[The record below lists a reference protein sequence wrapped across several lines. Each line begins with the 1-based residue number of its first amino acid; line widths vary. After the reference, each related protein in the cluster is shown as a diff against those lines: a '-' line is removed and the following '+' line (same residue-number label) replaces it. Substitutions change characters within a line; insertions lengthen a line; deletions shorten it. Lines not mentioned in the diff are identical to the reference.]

1 MRLTQLVLS
10 NIGPFRGRHFIDLNH
25 TSDSTGFAI
34 FAENGRGKTTLYN
47 AMRWCLFGEVR
58 ERAKTVAGKRI
69 EGSLRPMVG
78 DEGKILMND
87 EAYKFDSPQEMSVVL
102 IADGPN
108 GRIQVSRT
116 ATSSSKFARSDNE
129 MVRQLDVKIG
139 SGPLRKNDEGQE
151 SIESF
156 FPRELERFFFID
168 GEALEEYTEMMQSSS
183 IDGLQKEVNAVLG
196 IPALVKGEEDLTTI
210 RQTLKSSIEKSSKAL
225 KKSSS
230 ARDEIFSVKRKLKSS
245 LELVT
250 KKEKELRTLVEN
262 LENTVEQMKAHQE
275 LAPLIEELKIIDTQ
289 IEMKQL
295 NLTEAANDKVAESKY
310 AWQVLLWTRG
320 KVLHSI
326 YLGEQKQLNERERNI
341 QSIEEDIDRL
351 NQSITDVTG
360 ICDKCHQPLPDIELY
375 RDSLKK
381 ELDKQ
386 NALLVKLQSKDTL
399 STNDLA
405 IKIGDLE
412 KIKPQKD
419 TRERILKSESKWK
432 KLVNEISTLDE
443 RKRNLN
449 SKISDEAKAN
459 VAELGELKGRQEA
472 TLAKRELDLKNA
484 RSDAH
489 KDELELKRL
498 NKFSG
503 DATEDKESVEINRI
517 VGKLQVA
524 IKDTISSYREK
535 ARSEVEKRSSE
546 VFVKLINAPDVY
558 TGIKVD
564 KNFKTKIRN
573 SKSGFERS
581 PSSGMVSMMTIS
593 IIDALR
599 QVSGIDAPVFLDTP
613 GRSLDEKHKK
623 ELLEYFWQS
632 EGHQFLI
639 FAHSGEYGVEETVKD
654 FKGKLAKAWT
664 LSLPSDH
671 KSCYIPDCE
680 SEDVLHDAYAKKN
693 TCQLCQHEWDLTSNE
708 TMILEVKT

>member
-1 MRLTQLVLS
+1 MRLTHLVLS
-10 NIGPFRGRHFIDLNH
+10 NIGPFRGRHIIDLNH
-25 TSDSTGFAI
+25 SKDSTGFAI
-34 FAENGRGKTTLYN
+34 FAENGRGKTTVYN

-69 EGSLRPMVG
+69 EGSLRPIVG

-87 EAYKFDSPQEMSVVL
+87 QAYQFDSPQEMSVIL
-102 IADGPN
+102 IAEGSN

-116 ATSSSKFARSDNE
+116 VSSPKF
-129 MVRQLDVKIG
+129 VRKDSELREQLDVTIG
-139 SGPLRKNDEGQE
+139 SGPLHTGNEGQE
-151 SIESF
+151 LIESF

-210 RQTLKSSIEKSSKAL
+210 RQTLKSNIDKSSKAL
-225 KKSSS
+225 KQSS
-230 ARDEIFSVKRKLKSS
+230 AVHDEILSVKRKLRAN
-245 LELVT
+245 LELVA
-250 KKEKELRTLVEN
+250 KKEKELKTLSEN
-262 LENTVEQMKAHQE
+262 LDSTVEQMKTHDE
-275 LAPLIEELKIIDTQ
+275 LAPLIEELKIIETQ
-289 IEMKQL
+289 IDMTK
-295 NLTEAANDKVAESKY
+295 LTLADAAKDKVAEARY
-310 AWQVLLWTRG
+310 AWQVLLWSRAEN
-320 KVLHSI
+320 LHSK
-326 YLGEQKQLNERERNI
+326 LLDEQKQMNEKERNI
-341 QSIEEDIDRL
+341 QSTKEDIERL
-351 NQSITDVTG
+351 TKSITDVTG

-381 ELDKQ
+381 ELDK
-386 NALLVKLQSKDTL
+386 LKSILVEFESQGID
-399 STNDLA
+399 STKDLA

-412 KIKPQKD
+412 KLKPQKD
-419 TRERILKSESKWK
+419 TKERILNSESKWS
-432 KLVNEISTLDE
+432 KLVKELANLEE
-443 RKRNLN
+443 RRKELN

-472 TLAKRELDLKNA
+472 ALTKREQDLKNA
-484 RSDAH
+484 RKDAELS
-489 KDELELKRL
+489 ELELKRL
-498 NKFSG
+498 NRLSG
-503 DATEDKESVEINRI
+503 TVSEDKESYEINRI
-517 VGKLQVA
+517 VTKLQIA
-524 IKDTISSYREK
+524 IKETISSYREK

-564 KNFKTKIRN
+564 KFFKTQIRN
-573 SKSGFERS
+573 SKNGFERS

-632 EGHQFLI
+632 DGHQFLI
-639 FAHSGEYGVEETVKD
+639 FAHSGEYGVEETIKD

-664 LSLPSDH
+664 LTLPSDH
-671 KSCYIPDCE
+671 KSCYVPNCGSD
-680 SEDVLHDAYAKKN
+680 DVLHDAYAKKN
-693 TCQLCQHEWDLTSNE
+693 TCQTCQHEWDLTSKE
-708 TMILEVKT
+708 TMILEVDT